1 MNKRFSCLVTGA
13 LTAILFA
20 HGIAADELV
29 LHDGSRVFG
38 TVITKEGNT
47 LEFKTSFAGSIT
59 VQWDKVSELKTEQPM
74 QVLLSNDEIIR
85 TDAIKNT
92 DKSTTLDAGPDR
104 SPLTFSPQEVP
115 YLNPEPWRLG
125 RGYKFSG
132 HANFALKSDRGNTDK
147 DDIDMD
153 ADVELR
159 RQRDRF
165 TLFGELEHD
174 TSNNQTTKDKWK
186 LRNRYDYFTSEK
198 RYYSAILSMQ
208 ADDLAELNLRAGL
221 GPGLGYQF
229 FESKEI
235 NLNAELGMLR
245 VHESFNTQEDNNYWG
260 AGWGINFD
268 WFVLRDLLQFY
279 HRQTGLWNL
288 QDTSSVTMDTRTGLR
303 IPLMLGLVASTE
315 MKVAYDGGAA
325 EEADTLDTTYRIKLG
340 YQW

>member
-1 MNKRFSCLVTGA
+1 MSMRISCLVIGA
-13 LTAILFA
+13 LTTILFM
-20 HGIAADELV
+20 HNIAADELV

-59 VQWDKVSELKTEQPM
+59 VQWDKVSKLNTEQPM
-74 QVLLSNDEIIR
+74 QVLLSNYELIS

-125 RGYKFSG
+125 QGYKFSG

-159 RQRDRF
+159 RKRDRF

-174 TSNNQTTKDKWK
+174 TSNNQTTKDKWQ

-208 ADDLAELNLRAGL
+208 ADDLAELNLRAAL
-221 GPGLGYQF
+221 GPGLGYQV
-229 FESKEI
+229 FESKEM
-235 NLNAELGMLR
+235 NLSAELGMLR
-245 VHESFNTQEDNNYWG
+245 VHESFKTQEDNNYWG

-288 QDTSSVTMDTRTGLR
+288 EDTSNVVWNTWTGLR
-303 IPLMLGLVASTE
+303 FPMVYGLVATTE
-315 MKVAYDGGAA
+315 MQVEYDSGAA
-325 EEADTLDTTYRIKLG
+325 DDADETDTTFSVKLG

>member
-1 MNKRFSCLVTGA
+1 MSMRFSCLLVGA

-38 TVITKEGNT
+38 TVVTKEDNR
-47 LEFKTSFAGSIT
+47 LEFKTSFAGVIA
-59 VQWDKVSELKTEQPM
+59 VQWDQVSELKTERPM
-74 QVLLSNDEIIR
+74 QVLLSNDELIS

-104 SPLTFSPQEVP
+104 SPLTFSPREVP

-125 RGYKFSG
+125 QGYKFSG
-132 HANFALKSDRGNTDK
+132 LANFALKSDRGNTDK

-153 ADVELR
+153 ADIELR
-159 RQRDRF
+159 RQRDRY

-208 ADDLAELNLRAGL
+208 ADQLAELKLRAGL

-229 FESKEI
+229 FESKEM

-260 AGWGINFD
+260 AGWGIDFD
-268 WFVLRDLLQFY
+268 WFVLWDLLQFY
-279 HRQTGLWNL
+279 HRQTGLWKL
-288 QDTSSVTMDTRTGLR
+288 QDTSSVALDTWTGLR
-303 IPLMLGLVASTE
+303 IPLILGLVASTE

-325 EEADTLDTTYRIKLG
+325 EEADTLDTTYRVKLG